1 MNNKVVTA
9 IFTAVGSG
17 VGFALGIL
25 FTRKK
30 FLQLADRES
39 TSVKEHL
46 EKEYKRQ
53 IDEKNKIIE
62 KAKKEGFIFK
72 NNVAEVK
79 KVSKSNMNPKDFS
92 TGNKLCGSTGIALS
106 VQELDQKSYTDYT
119 KPYSTG
125 IKPENKPYILDSE
138 EDAFA
143 LSDDVI
149 GYTLYADHILA
160 DGDNCIIPEPEK
172 EIGKENLDKLTEDN
186 SYIYVHNPM
195 TGKVY
200 EIIYDDHTYRE
211 AVSGKTMDDEVY
223 DEDD

>member
-30 FLQLADRES
+30 FLRLADRES

-72 NNVAEVK
+72 NNVSEVK
-79 KVSKSNMNPKDFS
+79 KVSKYNMNPKD
-92 TGNKLCGSTGIALS
+92 KA
-106 VQELDQKSYTDYT
+106 LDQKSYTDYT

-200 EIIYDDHTYRE
+200 EIIYDEHTYRE
-211 AVSGKTMDDEVY
+211 AVSGKTTDDEVY

>member
-79 KVSKSNMNPKDFS
+79 KVSKSNVDPKD
-92 TGNKLCGSTGIALS
+92 K
-106 VQELDQKSYTDYT
+106 VLDQKSYTDYT

-160 DGDNCIIPEPEK
+160 DGDNCIIPEPDK

>member
-17 VGFALGIL
+17 AGFALGIL

-72 NNVAEVK
+72 NNVSEVK
-79 KVSKSNMNPKDFS
+79 KVSKSNMNPKD
-92 TGNKLCGSTGIALS
+92 KA
-106 VQELDQKSYTDYT
+106 LDQKSYTDYT

-149 GYTLYADHILA
+149 GYTLYSDHILA

-200 EIIYDDHTYRE
+200 EIIYDEHTYRE
-211 AVSGKTMDDEVY
+211 AIGKINMTSGNTMDDEVY
-223 DEDD
+223 DEND

>member
-72 NNVAEVK
+72 NNVVEVK
-79 KVSKSNMNPKDFS
+79 KVSKSNMNPKD
-92 TGNKLCGSTGIALS
+92 KA
-106 VQELDQKSYTDYT
+106 LDQKSYTDYT

-200 EIIYDDHTYRE
+200 EIIYDEHTYRE
-211 AVSGKTMDDEVY
+211 AVSGNTMDDEVY
-223 DEDD
+223 DEND

>member
-72 NNVAEVK
+72 NNVVEVK
-79 KVSKSNMNPKDFS
+79 KVSKSNMNPKD
-92 TGNKLCGSTGIALS
+92 KA
-106 VQELDQKSYTDYT
+106 LDQKSYTDYT

-160 DGDNCIIPEPEK
+160 DGDNCIIPEPDK

-200 EIIYDDHTYRE
+200 EIIYDVHTYRE

>member
-17 VGFALGIL
+17 AGFALGIL

-72 NNVAEVK
+72 NNVSEVK
-79 KVSKSNMNPKDFS
+79 KVSKSNMNPKD
-92 TGNKLCGSTGIALS
+92 KA
-106 VQELDQKSYTDYT
+106 LDQKSYTDYT

-149 GYTLYADHILA
+149 GYTLYSDHTLA

-200 EIIYDDHTYRE
+200 EIIYDEHTYRE
-211 AVSGKTMDDEVY
+211 AIGKINMTSGKTMDDEVY
-223 DEDD
+223 DEND

>member
-72 NNVAEVK
+72 NNVSEAK
-79 KVSKSNMNPKDFS
+79 KVSKSNMNPKD
-92 TGNKLCGSTGIALS
+92 KA
-106 VQELDQKSYTDYT
+106 LDQKSYTDYT

-149 GYTLYADHILA
+149 GYTLCADHILA

-200 EIIYDDHTYRE
+200 EIIYDEHTYRE

-223 DEDD
+223 DEND

>member
-17 VGFALGIL
+17 AGFALGIL

-72 NNVAEVK
+72 NNVSEVK
-79 KVSKSNMNPKDFS
+79 KVSKSNMNPKD
-92 TGNKLCGSTGIALS
+92 KA
-106 VQELDQKSYTDYT
+106 LDQKSYTDYT

-149 GYTLYADHILA
+149 GYTLYSDHILA
-160 DGDNCIIPEPEK
+160 DGYNCIIPEPEK

-200 EIIYDDHTYRE
+200 EIIYDEHTYRE
-211 AVSGKTMDDEVY
+211 AIGKINMTSEKTMDDEVY
-223 DEDD
+223 DEND

>member
-17 VGFALGIL
+17 AGFALGIL

-72 NNVAEVK
+72 NNVSEVK
-79 KVSKSNMNPKDFS
+79 KVSKSNMNPKD
-92 TGNKLCGSTGIALS
+92 KA
-106 VQELDQKSYTDYT
+106 LDQKSYTDYT

-200 EIIYDDHTYRE
+200 EIIYDEHTYRE
-211 AVSGKTMDDEVY
+211 AIGKINMTSGKTMDDEVY
-223 DEDD
+223 DEND

>member
-17 VGFALGIL
+17 AGFALGII

-30 FLQLADRES
+30 FLQLADKES

-46 EKEYKRQ
+46 EAEYMRQ
-53 IDEKNKIIE
+53 IKEKNNLIE
-62 KAKKEGFIFK
+62 KAKKEGFLGDERKPKTIASQK
-72 NNVAEVK
+72 DTNLQ
-79 KVSKSNMNPKDFS
+79 SK
-92 TGNKLCGSTGIALS
+92 T
-106 VQELDQKSYTDYT
+106 LDQKIYKDYT

-125 IKPENKPYILDSE
+125 MKPENQPYILDNE

-149 GYTLYADHILA
+149 GYTMYADHIIA

-172 EIGKENLDKLTEDN
+172 EIGKDNLDKLTENN
-186 SYIYVHNPM
+186 SYIYVHNP
-195 TGKVY
+195 TSGKVY
-200 EIIYDDHTYRE
+200 EVIYDGRTYRE
-211 AVSGKTMDDEVY
+211 AVSGKTMGDEVY
-223 DEDD
+223 DEDY

>member
-72 NNVAEVK
+72 NNVSEVK
-79 KVSKSNMNPKDFS
+79 KVSKSNMNPKD
-92 TGNKLCGSTGIALS
+92 KA
-106 VQELDQKSYTDYT
+106 LDQKSYTDYT

-160 DGDNCIIPEPEK
+160 DGDNCIIPEPDK

-200 EIIYDDHTYRE
+200 EIIYDEHTYRE
-211 AVSGKTMDDEVY
+211 AIGKINITSGNTMDDEVY
-223 DEDD
+223 DEND

>member
-62 KAKKEGFIFK
+62 KAKKEGFVFK
-72 NNVAEVK
+72 NNVVEVK
-79 KVSKSNMNPKDFS
+79 KVSKSNMNPKD
-92 TGNKLCGSTGIALS
+92 KA
-106 VQELDQKSYTDYT
+106 LDQKSYTDYT

-160 DGDNCIIPEPEK
+160 DGDNCIIPEPER

-200 EIIYDDHTYRE
+200 EIIYDEHTYSE

>member
-72 NNVAEVK
+72 NNISEVK
-79 KVSKSNMNPKDFS
+79 KVSKSNMNPKD
-92 TGNKLCGSTGIALS
+92 KA
-106 VQELDQKSYTDYT
+106 LDQKSYTDYT

-149 GYTLYADHILA
+149 GYTLYSDHILA

-200 EIIYDDHTYRE
+200 EIIYDEHTYRE
-211 AVSGKTMDDEVY
+211 AIGKINMTSGKNMDDEVY
-223 DEDD
+223 DEND

>member
-79 KVSKSNMNPKDFS
+79 KVSKSNVNPKD
-92 TGNKLCGSTGIALS
+92 KVL
-106 VQELDQKSYTDYT
+106 EQKSYTDYT

-200 EIIYDDHTYRE
+200 EIIYDEHAYRE
-211 AVSGKTMDDEVY
+211 AVYGKTMDDEVY
-223 DEDD
+223 DEND